1 MEYIR
6 DGVFKVE
13 PSQICGRRPLTKLVR
28 CVTVCLDSS
37 FYHFQFFK
45 SCLSQILL
53 RPFLNAVSFFNYF
66 IQSRYFYAY
75 LMVADLARIGI
86 SVHCQVS
93 VRFQYLVSLLSLCW
107 ITGLYSVYR
116 PIEGLLPATG
126 IELTLFRNSVSKVP
140 GLQVHATT
148 SIFVVYAIGIFRAEA
163 GVLHRCFAAQ
173 FLNVK
178 IMVKLYNAPK
188 IL

>member
-13 PSQICGRRPLTKLVR
+13 PSQICGRRPGTKLVR
-28 CVTVCLDSS
+28 CVTVCLDSF

-107 ITGLYSVYR
+107 ITGVYSVYR
-116 PIEGLLPATG
+116 PIEGLLPQ
-126 IELTLFRNSVSKVP
+126 LVLNSHCFEIRSP
-140 GLQVHATT
+140 RQLDYRCILLRPYLQYMP
-148 SIFVVYAIGIFRAEA
+148 SVYFGQRQVFFI
-163 GVLHRCFAAQ
+163 GVLQHSS
-173 FLNVK
+173 LT
-178 IMVKLYNAPK
+178 
-188 IL
+188 

>member
-6 DGVFKVE
+6 DEVFKVE
-13 PSQICGRRPLTKLVR
+13 PSQICGRRPGTKLVR
-28 CVTVCLDSS
+28 FVTVCLDSS

-75 LMVADLARIGI
+75 LMVADLTGI

-107 ITGLYSVYR
+107 IIGVYSVYR

-126 IELTLFRNSVSKVP
+126 IELTLSRNSVSKVA
-140 GLQVHATT
+140 GLQVHSTT
-148 SIFVVYAIGIFRAEA
+148 SIFVVYAIGIFRVET

-173 FLNVK
+173 FFNVK
-178 IMVKLYNAPK
+178 MMVKLYNAPK